1 MAILVS
7 TVLTNVKTVLNDA
20 GLVHWV
26 QDELLAWGSEGQVEL
41 VKMKADAATKT
52 VTKQLV
58 AGAKPPSSSSH
69 DTFSAALVRV

>member
-26 QDELLAWGSEGQVEL
+26 QDELLAWGSEGQVPL
-41 VKMKADAATKT
+41 AVCP
-52 VTKQLV
+52 V
-58 AGAKPPSSSSH
+58 
-69 DTFSAALVRV
+69 